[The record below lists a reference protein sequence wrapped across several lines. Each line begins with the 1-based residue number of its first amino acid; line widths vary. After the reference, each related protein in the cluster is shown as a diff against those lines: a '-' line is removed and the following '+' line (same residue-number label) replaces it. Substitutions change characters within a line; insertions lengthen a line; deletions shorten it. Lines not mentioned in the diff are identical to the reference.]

1 LRDRPISRVM
11 LAVQNS
17 LSLNAE
23 TINRYNSLI
32 LADRRLVRKP
42 GAQSR
47 NLWSKPEPEVV
58 LSAILDADG
67 SKSLENATKW
77 RRKAIITEVTKVLET
92 A

>member
-23 TINRYNSLI
+23 TINCYNSLI

-42 GAQSR
+42 GTQSR

-67 SKSLENATKW
+67 SKSLENASKQ
-77 RRKAIITEVTKVLET
+77 RQKAIITAASKI